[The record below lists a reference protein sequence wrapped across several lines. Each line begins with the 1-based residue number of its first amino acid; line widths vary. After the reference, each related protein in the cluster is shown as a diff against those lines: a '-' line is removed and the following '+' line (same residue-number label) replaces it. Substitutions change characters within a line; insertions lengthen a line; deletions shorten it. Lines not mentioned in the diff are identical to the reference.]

1 MAEAAAEVGAAAVA
15 LSAVAVAADGA
26 MEVTVTAVSVAA
38 IVMAGEATAA
48 EARAATNVETEEEAT
63 APGATSAIV
72 RRDAI
77 TTIVPQDAIMA
88 VMATA
93 AVAVVAIV
101 RPLDPA
107 APAGAAGPNKGS
119 LKTKASRVSY
129 RAPDK
134 CSLQPNHNVNH
145 SYIV

>member
-1 MAEAAAEVGAAAVA
+1 MAAVV
-15 LSAVAVAADGA
+15 LSAVAVAADGVT
-26 MEVTVTAVSVAA
+26 EVTVAMVSVVEIAT
-38 IVMAGEATAA
+38 AGEVTAA
-48 EARAATNVETEEEAT
+48 EARVATNVEAEATAT

-72 RRDAI
+72 RRDATLMI
-77 TTIVPQDAIMA
+77 ALRDAITA

>member
-1 MAEAAAEVGAAAVA
+1 MKDT
-15 LSAVAVAADGA
+15 SF
-26 MEVTVTAVSVAA
+26 VTISSLRLCTMTRMKLAKWS
-38 IVMAGEATAA
+38 
-48 EARAATNVETEEEAT
+48 
-63 APGATSAIV
+63 
-72 RRDAI
+72 AI
-77 TTIVPQDAIMA
+77 TTIVPQDAITA

-145 SYIV
+145 SYCLE